1 MCSAHYIR
9 EQVVSD
15 PVLES
20 MQRVL
25 KNVKIFERKFA
36 QKKMECCGENKKK
49 ELAERRRELHRAKKR
64 IAEIDGLIQKLY
76 EDNAKGKLSDDRYA
90 TLSMAYEDEKQ
101 KLNAAFLEMQSHL
114 ETAMDKDGPYPAGR
128 TARQGPAAG

>member
-1 MCSAHYIR
+1 M
-9 EQVVSD
+9 E
-15 PVLES
+15 
-20 MQRVL
+20 
-25 KNVKIFERKFA
+25 VKHIFEKEFARK
-36 QKKMECCGENKKK
+36 QMECYSEDKKK
-49 ELAERRRELHRAKKR
+49 ELAEKRRELNKAKR
-64 IAEIDGLIQKLY
+64 RTTEIDGLIQKLY

>member
-1 MCSAHYIR
+1 
-9 EQVVSD
+9 
-15 PVLES
+15 